1 MELPSKDELERL
13 KLAQD
18 IRFERIKLYLS
29 VLGALVVV
37 LGLLADRLKTHEQH
51 RHEFEL
57 VQFNQ
62 KLSRMTAIAEEY
74 DRLLAQTTAVLDKNR
89 SRTWLLIN
97 ELRSFEEDLRD
108 AKVKGP
114 DVARMRQYLHDVNS
128 KLAANS
134 KVSVDEWA
142 DALALQARWD
152 TLSRSPTPD
161 FEQYFEQ
168 RTLSAW
174 ASVRKAALT
183 ALEAEY
189 TLAGKEP
196 TEKKKSFVEAGTTF
210 QTQIYGQIRSART
223 RM

>member
-1 MELPSKDELERL
+1 MDTTSRDDLECL

-29 VLGALVVV
+29 VLAALLVL
-37 LGLLADRLKTHEQH
+37 LGLLADRLKTYDQH

-62 KLSRMTAIAEEY
+62 RLARMTVIAEEF
-74 DRLLAQTTAVLDKNR
+74 DHLLANTAAVLDKNR

-108 AKVKGP
+108 AKVKGS
-114 DVARMRQYLHDVNS
+114 DVDRMRQYLHDVNS
-128 KLAANS
+128 KLAGNS

-142 DALALQARWD
+142 DAFALQARWNA
-152 TLSRSPTPD
+152 LSHSPTPD
-161 FEQYFEQ
+161 FEQYFEPS
-168 RTLSAW
+168 TLSAW
-174 ASVRKAALT
+174 SSVRDAALA

-189 TLAGKEP
+189 TLAGREP
-196 TEKKKSFVEAGTTF
+196 EAKKKAFTDAGTAF
-210 QTQIYGQIRSART
+210 QTQLYGRIRNASV